1 MMYKIETHLHTS
13 HSSPCGK
20 VEAETIARLYAEAGF
35 HGIVVTDHYFHY
47 TCRPHCWNIPYRDY
61 FKVFIEG
68 YHRLFKA
75 AEPYGLKIYKGAEVR
90 FDENFNDYLLLNYPD
105 SLLQDPEA
113 IFTMGLE
120 KFSPLVRQAGAL
132 LIQAHPF
139 RDKNTPAD
147 PALVDGYEVKNAS
160 PRAANH
166 NELTAEFIAQHP
178 GKLQLCGSDF
188 HRVEDTGCGGILTEI
203 LPENEA
209 ALATLLRAENY
220 TLLTVAAAYD

>member
-1 MMYKIETHLHTS
+1 MYKIETHLHTC

-20 VEAETIARLYAEAGF
+20 VDAGTIAQLYAEAGF
-35 HGIVVTDHYFHY
+35 HGIIVTDHFFHY
-47 TCRPHCWNIPYRDY
+47 TCRPHCWNIPYQDY

-68 YHRLFKA
+68 YYQLCRA

-90 FDENFNDYLLLNYPD
+90 FDENFNDYLLLDYPD
-105 SLLQDPEA
+105 ELLSDPLSV
-113 IFTMGLE
+113 FSMGLE
-120 KFSPLVRQAGAL
+120 TFSPLCRQAGAL

-139 RDKNTPAD
+139 RDKNTPVA
-147 PALVDGYEVKNAS
+147 PSLVDGYEVKNAS

-166 NELTAEFIAQHP
+166 DELTVEFLAKQP

-188 HRVEDTGCGGILTEI
+188 HRLEDVGCGGIETAV

-209 ALATLLRAENY
+209 ALVTLLRSGAY
-220 TLLTVAAAYD
+220 TLL

>member
-1 MMYKIETHLHTS
+1 MVKIETHLHTC

-20 VEAETIARLYAEAGF
+20 VDADTIARLYAEAGF
-35 HGIVVTDHYFHY
+35 QGIIATDHFFHY
-47 TCRPHCWNIPYRDY
+47 TCRPHCWNIPYQDY

-68 YHRLFKA
+68 YHRLCKA

-90 FDENFNDYLLLNYPD
+90 FDENFNDYLLLDYPD
-105 SLLQDPEA
+105 ELLSDPLSV
-113 IFTMGLE
+113 FSMGLE
-120 KFSPLVRQAGAL
+120 TFSPLCRQTGSL

-147 PALVDGYEVKNAS
+147 PSLVDGYEVKNAS
-160 PRAANH
+160 PRAANN
-166 NELTAEFIAQHP
+166 NELTVEWIAQHP

-188 HRVEDTGCGGILTEI
+188 HRLEDVGCGGICTET

-209 ALATLLRAENY
+209 ALVALLRSGAY
-220 TLLTVAAAYD
+220 TLL